1 MKKWLIGSVKALHA
15 VAGPLALLL
24 VAVGEP
30 ECAAVLA
37 RVAGAPPLVAPLN
50 PVP

>member
-1 MKKWLIGSVKALHA
+1 MKKWLTRGVKALHA

-30 ECAAVLA
+30 ECAAVVARLA
-37 RVAGAPPLVAPLN
+37 GVPLAEPGAATF
-50 PVP
+50 